1 MDLYIPDF
9 VIYIIAVLSMIIVL
23 IMMSNLERKRI
34 KEEKSKNVSL
44 TMGGLNIP
52 RG

>member
-1 MDLYIPDF
+1 MNLYIPDF

-34 KEEKSKNVSL
+34 KEEKSKNVY
-44 TMGGLNIP
+44 TDREKNKI
-52 RG
+52 